1 MINFVDIK
9 NKLKEKEEKYP
20 NIVNVWREY
29 IELKEQNYNTFINN
43 VNHMLDT
50 IDNMPNDLTK
60 ENIIFLYLL
69 VGS

>member
-1 MINFVDIK
+1 MIDFDKIK
-9 NKLKEKEEKYP
+9 NKLKEKEDKYP

-29 IELKEQNYNTFINN
+29 IELKEKNYDTFLNNINN
-43 VNHMLDT
+43 MLDN

-69 VGS
+69 FST

>member
-1 MINFVDIK
+1 MDFDNIK
-9 NKLKEKEEKYP
+9 KKLKKKEDKYP

-29 IELKEQNYNTFINN
+29 IELKEKNYSTFLNNINN
-43 VNHMLDT
+43 MLDN

-69 VGS
+69 FST

>member
-1 MINFVDIK
+1 MDFDKIK
-9 NKLKEKEEKYP
+9 KKLQVKEDKYP

-29 IELKEQNYNTFINN
+29 IELKEKNYCTFLNNINN
-43 VNHMLDT
+43 MLDN

-69 VGS
+69 FST

>member
-9 NKLKEKEEKYP
+9 NKLKQKEEKYP
-20 NIVNVWREY
+20 NIVNVWKEY

-43 VNHMLDT
+43 VNNMLDS